1 MQPFERIVYKDQPAT
16 YLRRWSA
23 SLHLIRLD
31 HAEQREIDT
40 LLGVDSREILVPS
53 YKYSRMKGISMSIK
67 TIVTDAVAALTR
79 AVKGDSPKEA
89 AIRRLGIANELASQG
104 EAIKKKTKTELKQL
118 GLILDEYVPGALVAF
133 DSDRIR
139 MTANT
144 RQPSQRLDQDELRK
158 ALAAEGVST
167 AKINR
172 AIAAATVDSKA
183 ATSFTVELK

>member
-1 MQPFERIVYKDQPAT
+1 
-16 YLRRWSA
+16 
-23 SLHLIRLD
+23 
-31 HAEQREIDT
+31 
-40 LLGVDSREILVPS
+40 
-53 YKYSRMKGISMSIK
+53 MSIK
-67 TIVTDAVAALTR
+67 TIVTDAVAVLTR

-89 AIRRLGIANELASQG
+89 AIRKLGIANELASQG

-118 GLILDEYVPGALVAF
+118 GLILDEYTPGALVAF

-183 ATSFTVELK
+183 ATSFNVELK